1 MYNRGKCKS
10 SLLVILKYMPNSELH
25 TKGLVADVVFS
36 PDLLP
41 FTDLGGKIVVVI
53 DILRASSTITTA
65 LANGAVSIH
74 PVLTPEDA
82 FRVAAE
88 SSEKLCCG
96 ERKGLKVEGFDLG
109 NSPRKFTSKLVSGKQ
124 IVLTTTNGTRTINA
138 CVSAKSLLVGSF
150 LNLSSIV
157 DFLQKAKASVVFV
170 CAGRM
175 GQFCTEDSTF
185 AGACLNRMPD
195 WQLSDSA
202 RTALLIYK
210 HHQNDLLA
218 MLKACDHGRY
228 LEQIGLTQDLNF
240 CAQVDHYPIVPRLEQ
255 QLISIDS

>member
-1 MYNRGKCKS
+1 MPKS
-10 SLLVILKYMPNSELH
+10 NMPNSELYP
-25 TKGLVADVVFS
+25 KSLVADVVFS

-41 FTDLGGKIVVVI
+41 FSDLDGKIVVVI

-88 SSEKLCCG
+88 DPEVLCCG

-109 NSPRKFTSKLVSGKQ
+109 NYPRKFTPELVSGKQ
-124 IVLTTTNGTRTINA
+124 IVITTTNGTRTINA
-138 CVSAKSLLVGSF
+138 CVSAQNLLVGSF

-157 DFLQKAKASVVFV
+157 DFLHKAKASVVFV

-185 AGACLNRMPD
+185 AGACLNRMSG
-195 WQLSDSA
+195 WELSDSA

-210 HHQNDLLA
+210 HHQNDLLT
-218 MLKACDHGRY
+218 MLKECDHGRY

-240 CAQVDHYPIVPRLEQ
+240 CAQVDYYPIVPRLQQ